1 MRPLCVIP
9 ARRGSKRVPLKNL
22 RRLHGKPMLAYTVQA
37 ASGSGIFADVFV
49 STEDPEIAEVASSLG
64 AIVHRRPEA
73 LAGDLVSATDVCLDV
88 EESLR
93 AAGNVHDVIVCLQPT
108 SPLRNAEDVRNSW
121 ERFVESRADYLV
133 STTPIDPHYFHWAL
147 IQRQH
152 GWGMYFEDQ
161 YLQERP
167 LLPAVHRPNGAIK
180 IGRVGPL
187 RSTRNFF
194 GAPLGTYPM
203 PDERSV
209 HVGEPLDFELAEFL
223 LARIARP

>member
-9 ARRGSKRVPLKNL
+9 ARRGSKRIALKNI

-37 ASGSGIFADVFV
+37 ASESGVFADVFV
-49 STEDPEIAEVASSLG
+49 STEDPEIAEVASSFG
-64 AIVHRRPEA
+64 AIVHRRPEV
-73 LAGDLVSATDVCLDV
+73 LAGDLVSSTDVCLEV

-93 AAGNVHDVIVCLQPT
+93 TAGRAHDAIVCLQPT

-121 ERFVESRADYLV
+121 VSFVESGANYLV

-147 IQRQH
+147 IESGH
-152 GWGMYFEDQ
+152 GWEMYFKDK

-167 LLPAVHRPNGAIK
+167 LLPPVHRPNGAIK
-180 IGRVGPL
+180 IGRVEPL

-203 PDERSV
+203 PDERSL

-223 LARIARP
+223 LARIAKP